1 MSAFDRLLAGSS
13 GSAAPSGSSQTSND
27 PSSPLPPLNKAEKR
41 FVELSRRRTN
51 ALSDAKG
58 TARWWKFLEVLRKT
72 DPVSEETI
80 AVQLRCLL
88 CQTELSASNESR
100 IATSHLRN
108 AGCSKVKASPDL
120 ALAVLAAFGKA
131 AENAAPES
139 TPDAT
144 DEEALQQLDKKRK
157 ANQPLIKDVYLS
169 KEKQEDLAMALY
181 DFFLE
186 CSDCVAMHVCEHP
199 SLKRFCSK
207 AGLPPLNRKV
217 SISKAC

>member
-27 PSSPLPPLNKAEKR
+27 PSSPLPLLDKADKR

-58 TARWWKFLEVLRKT
+58 TARWWKFSEVLRKT

-100 IATSHLRN
+100 IA
-108 AGCSKVKASPDL
+108 
-120 ALAVLAAFGKA
+120 VL
-131 AENAAPES
+131 
-139 TPDAT
+139 
-144 DEEALQQLDKKRK
+144 
-157 ANQPLIKDVYLS
+157 I
-169 KEKQEDLAMALY
+169 
-181 DFFLE
+181 
-186 CSDCVAMHVCEHP
+186 
-199 SLKRFCSK
+199 
-207 AGLPPLNRKV
+207 
-217 SISKAC
+217 

>member
-27 PSSPLPPLNKAEKR
+27 PSSPLPPVNKAEKR

-51 ALSDAKG
+51 ALNDAKG

-108 AGCSKVKASPDL
+108 AGCCKVQASWSFC
-120 ALAVLAAFGKA
+120 A
-131 AENAAPES
+131 
-139 TPDAT
+139 
-144 DEEALQQLDKKRK
+144 QL
-157 ANQPLIKDVYLS
+157 LMS
-169 KEKQEDLAMALY
+169 FSLAMPLWTAFWLLNQDNVVDVTYLY
-181 DFFLE
+181 F
-186 CSDCVAMHVCEHP
+186 
-199 SLKRFCSK
+199 
-207 AGLPPLNRKV
+207 PLTNFDMQQVVR
-217 SISKAC
+217 